1 MAWSASAVAH
11 VAPLSRYDLPDL
23 PDLRQELARGEG
35 IFHPWGRRA
44 WPGVPKWASSTPSC
58 ALPRAQYVGRFDRRS
73 ATGAGGASPTMML
86 LCLGMRCA
94 DHVDSEL
101 GSDRACSSVERL

>member
-1 MAWSASAVAH
+1 VRASSTRGVGALGPESRSA
-11 VAPLSRYDLPDL
+11 R
-23 PDLRQELARGEG
+23 
-35 IFHPWGRRA
+35 
-44 WPGVPKWASSTPSC
+44 SSTPSC

-73 ATGAGGASPTMML
+73 ATGTGGGSPTMML